1 MKDKFIKGN
10 KASEILGVHQRTLY
24 QWEEKGWIETKRTKG
39 GMRLYNVDKYL
50 REEKEKNDNNIHVDD
65 CDELD
70 KICKKNK
77 KISINYVRVSSAG
90 QKDDLLRQEKMIK
103 KEYPNNVTIKD
114 IGSGINM
121 NRRGLRKIID
131 LAIAGKIDKVI
142 VVHKDRLTRFGYE
155 LIVDLI
161 EKYSDGE
168 VIVISKKKDVEPEE
182 ELVKDVLQIMN
193 VFVAKMNGM
202 RKYGKRKK
210 KDKSKRKTKNNN
222 KTTKG
227 KKIKIK
233 KNK

>member
-1 MKDKFIKGN
+1 
-10 KASEILGVHQRTLY
+10 
-24 QWEEKGWIETKRTKG
+24 
-39 GMRLYNVDKYL
+39 
-50 REEKEKNDNNIHVDD
+50 
-65 CDELD
+65 
-70 KICKKNK
+70 
-77 KISINYVRVSSAG
+77 
-90 QKDDLLRQEKMIK
+90 MIK
-103 KEYPNNVTIKD
+103 KEYPNNITIKD

-210 KDKSKRKTKNNN
+210 KDKNKKNNTTKN
-222 KTTKG
+222 

-233 KNK
+233 KNN

>member
-50 REEKEKNDNNIHVDD
+50 REEKEKNDNDKDIHIDD

-70 KICKKNK
+70 KMCKKNK
-77 KISINYVRVSSAG
+77 KISINYVRVSSVG

-103 KEYPNNVTIKD
+103 KEYPNNITIKD

-210 KDKSKRKTKNNN
+210 KDKNKKNNTTKN
-222 KTTKG
+222 

-233 KNK
+233 KNN